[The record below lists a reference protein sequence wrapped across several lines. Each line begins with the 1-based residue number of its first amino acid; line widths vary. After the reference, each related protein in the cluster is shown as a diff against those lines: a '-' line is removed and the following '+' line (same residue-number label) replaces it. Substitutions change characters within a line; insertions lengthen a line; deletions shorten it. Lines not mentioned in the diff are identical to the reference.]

1 MGMADEEELVAED
14 SSTLFTRG
22 VREIVPWPVEILD
35 LPDPTEPEL
44 LATGT
49 SERHSAVGASNL
61 SGLQPPL
68 SSSVCACAADVLLRT
83 AQERRRRQQEA
94 GLILNRVVYDATH
107 FVPASTELVPGGAL
121 LFESRF
127 ESGNLRR
134 AIHVCG
140 NEYDLLMNW
149 DHGTRGHTQWFFF
162 AVRGAVVGETYLFN
176 IINFCKPQSL
186 FRQGMLPLVYSARNA
201 QERGV
206 GWRRGGHDVLYFE
219 NGVGRR
225 DKDKGSHRRAR
236 PAPPTLPRSPGPS
249 APPAPLLPPCR
260 STLLGARERRQ
271 GFGEGA
277 GAIGLRHT
285 QHERT
290 PTPDPDPNRSTL
302 SFCWSPEREGD
313 LVYFAMCY
321 PYTYTEQCRHLDA
334 IEAHPLRTRHVR
346 RELLAHTL
354 AGNACE
360 MLWVTDYTAAQSD
373 IDARRVVAISARV
386 HPGESNASFMMHGI
400 LDFLTGTSAEAD
412 ALRRQLLFL
421 VVPMLN
427 PDGVIIG
434 NYRCS
439 LAAVDLNRR

>member
-1 MGMADEEELVAED
+1 MTACTRMQAPSVEPQDFASFFEEGADVGMADEEQELVAED
-14 SSTLFTRG
+14 LSTLFTRG

-236 PAPPTLPRSPGPS
+236 PPPPTLPR
-249 APPAPLLPPCR
+249 PPAPFPRPIYSPCSPAPAMPEHSAGR
-260 STLLGARERRQ
+260 AR
-271 GFGEGA
+271 
-277 GAIGLRHT
+277 
-285 QHERT
+285 
-290 PTPDPDPNRSTL
+290 
-302 SFCWSPEREGD
+302 
-313 LVYFAMCY
+313 
-321 PYTYTEQCRHLDA
+321 
-334 IEAHPLRTRHVR
+334 
-346 RELLAHTL
+346 
-354 AGNACE
+354 
-360 MLWVTDYTAAQSD
+360 AQ
-373 IDARRVVAISARV
+373 ARV
-386 HPGESNASFMMHGI
+386 WGG
-400 LDFLTGTSAEAD
+400 G
-412 ALRRQLLFL
+412 R
-421 VVPMLN
+421 
-427 PDGVIIG
+427 G
-434 NYRCS
+434 YW
-439 LAAVDLNRR
+439 AAARAARTHD